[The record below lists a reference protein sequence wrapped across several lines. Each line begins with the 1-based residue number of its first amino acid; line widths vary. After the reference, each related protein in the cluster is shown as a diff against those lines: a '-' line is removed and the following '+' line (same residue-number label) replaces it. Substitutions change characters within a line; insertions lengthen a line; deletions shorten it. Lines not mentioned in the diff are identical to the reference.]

1 MKLAVLPLAFLLIR
15 HLHWTKSTFT
25 KILKSDIC
33 TRFWN
38 KNYQVAWP
46 QKLAAF
52 QPIHFFIKFN
62 LLRWLNASIN
72 VELFHQIQFSFYKA
86 TQFPFIRINNQ
97 IWLKQR
103 WKSKIR
109 VTSSN
114 PRVTSSNPRVTSSN
128 LRVTSSNPRVTS
140 LNPRFTS
147 SNSRVTSSNPR
158 VTSSNPGVRTLKAP
172 VARLKA
178 RVGRLKARD
187 RRLKARF
194 GAIKP
199 RVRYSKH
206 TS

>member
-1 MKLAVLPLAFLLIR
+1 MKLSVPPLAFLLIR

-86 TQFPFIRINNQ
+86 TQFLFIRINNQ

-114 PRVTSSNPRVTSSN
+114 PRVTSSDPRLTSSNPRVTSSN
-128 LRVTSSNPRVTS
+128 LRVTSA
-140 LNPRFTS
+140 
-147 SNSRVTSSNPR
+147 NSRVTSSNPW
-158 VTSSNPGVRTLKAP
+158 VMSSNPRVR
-172 VARLKA
+172 RLKA
-178 RVGRLKARD
+178 RVTRLKARVE
-187 RRLKARF
+187 
-194 GAIKP
+194 AIKP
-199 RVRYSKH
+199 RI
-206 TS
+206 T